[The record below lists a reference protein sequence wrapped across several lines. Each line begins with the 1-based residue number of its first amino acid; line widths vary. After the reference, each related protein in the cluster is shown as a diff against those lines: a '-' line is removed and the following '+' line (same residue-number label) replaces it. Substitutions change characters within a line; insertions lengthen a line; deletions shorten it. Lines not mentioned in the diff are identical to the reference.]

1 MPKLMFDSS
10 TTREFTNDSLEFIAD
25 TLISAL
31 ATIEGYYGSMIIGEF
46 FMDGGVP
53 YIKLMDTDYN
63 PIYVFHGRHDRVHY
77 NILEKALETGE
88 IAKLLGIKK

>member
-25 TLISAL
+25 TLMSAL
-31 ATIEGYYGSMIIGEF
+31 AMIEGYYGAMVIGEF
-46 FMDGGVP
+46 FLDGGVP
-53 YIKLMDTDYN
+53 YVKIMDTDYN
-63 PIYVFHGRHDRVHY
+63 PINVFHRHHDRVHY

-88 IAKLLGIKK
+88 IATLMGIKR